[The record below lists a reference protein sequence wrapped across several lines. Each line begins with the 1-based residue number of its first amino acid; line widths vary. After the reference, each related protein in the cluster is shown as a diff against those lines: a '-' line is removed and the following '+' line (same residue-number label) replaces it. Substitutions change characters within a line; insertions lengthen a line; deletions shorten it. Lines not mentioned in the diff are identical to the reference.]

1 MKRNDVEKILE
12 AANETFPAI
21 CAMLKYDEVVFAGVV
36 SAMIEMYAKYHE
48 IDKIELLIRIAELYK
63 EQEDEQKQ

>member
-1 MKRNDVEKILE
+1 
-12 AANETFPAI
+12 
-21 CAMLKYDEVVFAGVV
+21 
-36 SAMIEMYAKYHE
+36 MIEMYAEYHE